1 MWKSVGAVAVA
12 AVVYR
17 PNKELTTRADDAQAA
32 QAQVA

>member
-17 PNKELTTRADDAQAA
+17 PNKEQRVPEKEGEIQ
-32 QAQVA
+32 